1 MFKRSLCVILSL
13 SMLCLAGCFSVE
25 NLTFEELM
33 EEVNAKHQAVEQV
46 TLDDISKYEKDRK
59 ALEESVKNYGKKTDE
74 EYNPEKILTKEEA
87 IEDVEFLFD
96 MLYDCYGPYE
106 SMGGAQVFDAREEE
120 VKNEL
125 QAYENLTAAKLEEIL
140 LEQLNFIQD
149 GHFNINKNLLC
160 KTKMPFFFRKVA
172 FWKTR
177 NGYETTEGEV
187 VESIEGYEDIDAL
200 MKRSVSPEGE
210 LVYYPVILK
219 DGDYWEALKG
229 PQTCDETLTIH
240 YTNGKTQELEAE
252 PYEMYVDPS
261 LREPGGQ
268 MVASRKYG
276 EIPVFQFNTFDNAY
290 LKETL
295 EGAVTLKKAPISI
308 LDLRSNMG
316 GSVTIASQWIN
327 SYTADKVPG
336 NMCCIDTWKGQKMSF
351 IEDDWM
357 EEDNRLIILTG
368 KFTMSAA
375 ERLVDY
381 AYNVENVLIVGENTY
396 GACVGNGGRTVSL
409 PNSLCQICMGSGG
422 FIAFPQDEEYFQELR
437 GFYPDIWVPAGEA
450 EDLVL
455 RFLEHYGVTEG

>member
-13 SMLCLAGCFSVE
+13 SMLCLAGCSSVE

-46 TLDDISKYEKDRK
+46 TLDDISKYEKDVK

-74 EYNPEKILTKEEA
+74 EYNPEKILTREEA
-87 IEDVEFLFD
+87 IEDVDFLFD

-106 SMGGAQVFDAREEE
+106 SMGGAKVFDAHEEK

-125 QAYENLTAAKLEEIL
+125 QTYENLTVAELEEIL
-140 LEQLNFIQD
+140 LEELNFIQD
-149 GHFNINKNLLC
+149 GHFNINKSMLC
-160 KTKMPFFFRKVA
+160 KIKMPFFFREVA
-172 FWKTR
+172 FQKTGK
-177 NGYETTEGEV
+177 GYKTTGGEV
-187 VESIEGYEDIDAL
+187 VESIEGYEDMDAL
-200 MKRSVSPEGE
+200 MKRSISPEGD

-219 DGDYWEALKG
+219 DGDFWEVLKE

-240 YTNGKTQELEAE
+240 YTNGKTQELKAE
-252 PYEMYVDPS
+252 SYEMYVDPS

-268 MVASRKYG
+268 MIASRKYG

-316 GSVTIASQWIN
+316 GSGIIASQWIN
-327 SYTADKVPG
+327 RYTADKVPR
-336 NMCCIDTWKGQKMSF
+336 NTCWIDTWKGQRMSF
-351 IEDDWM
+351 AEDEWIEH
-357 EEDNRLIILTG
+357 DNRLIILTG

-375 ERLVDY
+375 EWLLDY

-396 GACVGNGGRTVSL
+396 GACIGNGGGTVSL
-409 PNSLCQICMGSGG
+409 PNSLCQISMGSGG

-437 GFYPDIWVPAGEA
+437 GFCPDIWVPAGEA
-450 EDLVL
+450 EELIVKY
-455 RFLEHYGVTEG
+455 LEKNVD